1 MVFWKWWTTIVVSV
15 VFVTIAEHYINISN
29 FLFVQDSTKISLVI
43 LTILIA
49 CSIYIGYF
57 AYRLQ
62 FKNKKTHPKN
72 IEPIW
77 FASDAVLSIGMVG
90 TLIGFLIV
98 LTTTFTNISDYTPEE
113 LKSIIG
119 TLASG
124 MGIALITS
132 LTGLLS
138 SILLKFQ
145 LVLLDAGHTDPNVS
159 TITMDNTK
167 SESNV

>member
-1 MVFWKWWTTIVVSV
+1 
-15 VFVTIAEHYINISN
+15 
-29 FLFVQDSTKISLVI
+29 
-43 LTILIA
+43 
-49 CSIYIGYF
+49 
-57 AYRLQ
+57 
-62 FKNKKTHPKN
+62 
-72 IEPIW
+72 
-77 FASDAVLSIGMVG
+77 MVG

>member
-1 MVFWKWWTTIVVSV
+1 MVFWKWWTTIVVCV
-15 VFVTIAEHYINISN
+15 VIASIGEYFITISN
-29 FLFVQDSTKISLVI
+29 YLFVQDSTKISLVI
-43 LTILIA
+43 LTILSV
-49 CSIYIGYF
+49 CSIWIGYN
-57 AYRLQ
+57 AYQLQ
-62 FKNKKTHPKN
+62 FKNKEIKQKSM
-72 IEPIW
+72 EPIW

-90 TLIGFLIV
+90 TLVGFLIV

-138 SILLKFQ
+138 SIILKFQ
-145 LVLLDAGHTDPNVS
+145 LVLLDAGRTDPNVS

>member
-1 MVFWKWWTTIVVSV
+1 
-15 VFVTIAEHYINISN
+15 
-29 FLFVQDSTKISLVI
+29 
-43 LTILIA
+43 
-49 CSIYIGYF
+49 
-57 AYRLQ
+57 
-62 FKNKKTHPKN
+62 
-72 IEPIW
+72 
-77 FASDAVLSIGMVG
+77 
-90 TLIGFLIV
+90 
-98 LTTTFTNISDYTPEE
+98 
-113 LKSIIG
+113 
-119 TLASG
+119 